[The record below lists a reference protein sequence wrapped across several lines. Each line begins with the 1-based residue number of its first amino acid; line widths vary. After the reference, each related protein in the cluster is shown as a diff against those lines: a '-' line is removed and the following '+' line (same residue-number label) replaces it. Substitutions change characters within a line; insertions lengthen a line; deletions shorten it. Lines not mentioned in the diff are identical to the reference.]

1 MNKRSLIVIAV
12 VAVLVVAS
20 MAVALTYLNKGSAK
34 TEIAGS
40 ISIVD
45 DRGKTVN
52 FTTAP
57 DRIVS
62 MGSSFTDII
71 VSLGGTDKIVG
82 VDYSS
87 ASVSG
92 INANTTNLG
101 KVSTLSMEGLMALD
115 PDVVIMWNFPS
126 YQAAISNMEGMNIS
140 VVALYPKNV
149 SSAMNT
155 MEQLGKLIGK
165 DATNLVDGLQSRMN
179 NVTERTRN
187 LAADQKVSIYL
198 ELASYGGQT
207 VANGTLSNELIEMA
221 GGANIFVNGTGNW
234 PANSEWILD
243 KNPHVIVIENSSIK
257 TNQALINT
265 FGPAVSAVHDGKIYR
280 IEAGTLTISPRM
292 VDALEDL
299 AYWLHPDL
307 FPELA
312 PQ

>member
-20 MAVALTYLNKGSAK
+20 MAVAMTYLNKGSAK
-34 TEIAGS
+34 TEVAGD

-52 FTTAP
+52 FTAAP
-57 DRIVS
+57 ERIVS

-71 VSLGGTDKIVG
+71 VSLGGADKIVG

-101 KVSTLSMEGLMALD
+101 KVSTLSMDSLLNLD

-126 YQAAISNMEGMNIS
+126 YQAAISNMEGNNIS

-149 SSAMNT
+149 TSAMNT
-155 MEQLGKLIGK
+155 MDQLGKLIGK

-179 NVTERTRN
+179 NVTEKTRG
-187 LAADQKVSIYL
+187 LAADQQVSIYI

-207 VANGTLSNELIEMA
+207 ATNGTLTNELIEMA
-221 GGANIFVNGTGNW
+221 GGRNIFANGTGNW
-234 PANSEWILD
+234 KASTEWIVAED
-243 KNPHVIVIENSSIK
+243 PSIIVIENSSIR
-257 TNQALINT
+257 TNQDLINAL
-265 FGPAVSAVHDGKIYR
+265 GPSVSAVPDHIYR
-280 IEAGTLTISPRM
+280 IDAGTLTISPKM